1 MSNNNLLRL
10 AYFEQEDILHLALS
24 EEPEAGS
31 VEISPSVTA
40 ELNEQGEL
48 IGIEIVNA
56 REFLRDIILETVQ
69 AKLLQLSR
77 ASAA

>member
-1 MSNNNLLRL
+1 MSNNNLPRL

-24 EEPEAGS
+24 DESEAGS
-31 VEISPSVTA
+31 VEISPSITA

-56 REFLRDIILETVQ
+56 REFLRDVILETVQ